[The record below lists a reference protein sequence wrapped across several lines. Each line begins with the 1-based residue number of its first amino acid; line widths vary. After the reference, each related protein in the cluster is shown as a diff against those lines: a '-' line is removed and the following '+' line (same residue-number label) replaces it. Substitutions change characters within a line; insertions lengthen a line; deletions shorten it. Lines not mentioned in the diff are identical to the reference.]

1 MTREPIAVWTPP
13 WDVPAGVN
21 ALTTLRRGGV
31 SRPPY
36 DTLNLAD
43 HVGDDPHAVRQNRR
57 RLRSALA
64 LPAEPVWLRQR
75 HGARI
80 VDAGGAVAGGAV
92 ADASFTRRAG
102 VVCAALTADCVPAFV
117 CDIETPAVAIVHV
130 GWRGLAGGVVE
141 AALAA
146 LGARPQALR
155 VCLGP
160 AIGGQ
165 AYEVGD
171 EVYRAL
177 VGDGAETSLA
187 RPSPRAGHWFVDL
200 PGLAGA
206 RFAAAGVRS
215 VVVPEN
221 GTCTLTHAEDFFSY
235 RRERECGRM
244 ASLIWMEQ

>member
-1 MTREPIAVWTPP
+1 MWTPP
-13 WDVPAGVN
+13 WDAPAGVH

-31 SRPPY
+31 SSPPY

-43 HVGDDPHAVRQNRR
+43 HVGDAPLAVRENRR
-57 RLRSALA
+57 LLRSALA

-75 HGARI
+75 HSARI

-102 VVCAALTADCVPAFV
+102 VVCAVLTADCVPAFV
-117 CDIETPAVAIVHV
+117 CDVETPAVAIVHV

-146 LGARPQALR
+146 LGAGPQALR

-160 AIGGQ
+160 AIGAQ

-177 VGDGAETSLA
+177 VGDGAETPLA

-200 PGLAGA
+200 RGLAGA

-221 GTCTLTHAEDFFSY
+221 GTCTLTHADDFFSY

-244 ASLIWMEQ
+244 ASLIWMGA